1 MAELQQAQKRRRR
14 RTRVLPVV
22 IGAVVLAV
30 VLAIVTSSGGSS
42 KKVTTGTSTTSAAT
56 STTAAGTATT
66 AAGASTTLAPGTG
79 PGLLAHPAP
88 ALSASCNTPAGGTA
102 GSGAVAASGHAVS
115 IVPAPAHVPFPKL
128 DGSSPRYTKFSGPPP
143 FCIDASKTYTVTL
156 VTDIG
161 PVTIKMLPKDA
172 PVTVNNFIFLAG
184 YHFYDGIIF
193 QRVIPG
199 FVVQGGDP
207 TGTGSGG
214 PGYMF
219 KDELPSSNAAYGPG
233 SLAMANSGP
242 NTNGSQFFFVVPGGG
257 SGLQPLYSVFGQV
270 TSGLPVVEMINKD
283 GTQSGTP
290 TKYHK
295 IVKVTIAET

>member
-1 MAELQQAQKRRRR
+1 VAELQQAQKRRRR
-14 RTRVLPVV
+14 RTRVIPVV
-22 IGAVVLAV
+22 IIAIIVAV

-42 KKVTTGTSTTSAAT
+42 NKATTST
-56 STTAAGTATT
+56 
-66 AAGASTTLAPGTG
+66 STTLAPGTR
-79 PGLLAHPAP
+79 PGLVAHPAP
-88 ALSASCNTPAGGTA
+88 AVSSACNTPAGGPV
-102 GSGAVAASGHAVS
+102 GSGAAPASGHAVS

-128 DGSSPRYTKFSGPPP
+128 DGSSPRYTKFSSAPP
-143 FCIDASKTYTVTL
+143 FCIDTTKTYTVTL

-161 PVTIKMLPKDA
+161 PVTIKMLPTDA

-184 YHFYDGIIF
+184 YHFFDGIVF

-207 TGTGSGG
+207 TGTGEGG
-214 PGYMF
+214 PGYTF
-219 KDELPSSNAAYGPG
+219 KDELPSSNAAYDAG
-233 SLAMANSGP
+233 SMAMANSGP

-257 SGLQPLYSVFGQV
+257 SQLQPSYSMFGQV
-270 TSGLPVVEMINKD
+270 TSGLPVIQKINQD

-295 IVKVTIAET
+295 MVRVTVSES